1 MIRAL
6 LLAAFVLLASGPARA
21 QALIADLSSHLIAIT
36 TGFAGTEL
44 LLFGATEGEGDVVV
58 IVRGP
63 DGETSVRRKAR
74 VAGIW
79 INRDE
84 LRFSGVPTFYRIAS
98 SKPLADFVPLALRQ
112 RHQIGVDF
120 LRLQPQREIG
130 SEEVA
135 AFRAGMVR
143 NKEAQ
148 NLYEPE
154 VGRVSFLGPRLFRTR
169 ILSGQRADRQLLG
182 RSAADPRRPGHR
194 RTDHADVRQQGR
206 LRCRRLR
213 FRARVGCTLRLIA
226 ILLAVSAGWAPASSS
241 GNSWKAGDK
250 PCRPDSNR
258 PSAFSSSSPTRR
270 PS

>member
-1 MIRAL
+1 MIRAFLFAALIL
-6 LLAAFVLLASGPARA
+6 LSTGPARA
-21 QALIADLSSHLIAIT
+21 QTLIADLSSHLIAIT

-84 LRFSGVPTFYRIAS
+84 LRFSGVPAFYRIAS

-120 LRLQPQREIG
+120 LRIQPQRELN
-130 SEEVA
+130 SEEIA

-148 NLYEPE
+148 KLYEPE
-154 VGRVSFLGPRLFRTR
+154 VGRVSFLGQRLFRTR
-169 ILSGQRADRQLLG
+169 ILFPANVPTGNYSVEVLLIRGGQVVAAQTTPMFVSKVGFGADIYDFAHDWAAVYGLL
-182 RSAADPRRPGHR
+182 
-194 RTDHADVRQQGR
+194 
-206 LRCRRLR
+206 
-213 FRARVGCTLRLIA
+213 A
-226 ILLAVSAGWAPASSS
+226 ILLAVSAGWA
-241 GNSWKAGDK
+241 AGVVFRK
-250 PCRPDSNR
+250 
-258 PSAFSSSSPTRR
+258 
-270 PS
+270 

>member
-63 DGETSVRRKAR
+63 EGETSVRRKAR

-120 LRLQPQREIG
+120 LRLAPQREVG
-130 SEEVA
+130 SEELA

-148 NLYEPE
+148 KLYEPE
-154 VGRVSFLGPRLFRTR
+154 VGRVNFLGPRLFRTR
-169 ILSGQRADRQLLG
+169 ILFPANVPTGNYSVEVLLIRGGQVI
-182 RSAADPRRPGHR
+182 AAQTTPMFVSKVGFG
-194 RTDHADVRQQGR
+194 ADVYDFAHEWAALYG
-206 LRCRRLR
+206 
-213 FRARVGCTLRLIA
+213 LIA
-226 ILLAVSAGWAPASSS
+226 ILLAVSAGWA
-241 GNSWKAGDK
+241 AGLIFRK
-250 PCRPDSNR
+250 
-258 PSAFSSSSPTRR
+258 
-270 PS
+270 